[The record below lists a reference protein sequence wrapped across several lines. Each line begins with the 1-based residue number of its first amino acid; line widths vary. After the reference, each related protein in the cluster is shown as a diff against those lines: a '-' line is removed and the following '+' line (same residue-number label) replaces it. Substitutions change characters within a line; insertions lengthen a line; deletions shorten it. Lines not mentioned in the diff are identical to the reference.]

1 MKLPAIKGIID
12 RRILINFRIDPDV
25 MAHNLPS
32 PFRPKLV
39 RGYAIG
45 GICLIRLKAARPTFL
60 PLPWGMGSEN
70 AAHRIAV
77 QWDVDGQE
85 REGVYVPRRDTDSR
99 VSTLVGGR
107 LFPGTQHY
115 AAFTVDESAD
125 KLSVTLCSDDGV
137 TQLHVSAT
145 VAESVPESSVFS
157 SLAEASAFFEA
168 GSLGYSATVEAS
180 RFDGLEL
187 RCKNWHVYALA
198 IDEVVSSYFED
209 EARFPIDSVMLDC
222 GLLMRGIDH
231 EWHGRELILS

>member
-25 MAHNLPS
+25 MAHNLPA
-32 PFRPKLV
+32 PFEPKLV
-39 RGYAIG
+39 NGYAIG

-77 QWDVDGQE
+77 QWTVDGQE
-85 REGVYVPRRDTDSR
+85 HEGVYVPRRDTDSR
-99 VSTLVGGR
+99 VSTLIGGT
-107 LFPGTQHY
+107 LFPGLQHH
-115 AAFTVDESAD
+115 ATFTVDESAD
-125 KLSVTLCSDDGV
+125 QLRVTLCSDDDV

-145 VAESVPESSVFS
+145 VAESVPASSVFA

-168 GSLGYSATVEAS
+168 GSLGYSETGEAG

-187 RCKNWHVYALA
+187 RCENWHVDGLA

-209 EARFPIDSVMLDC
+209 EARFPRGSVAFDC

-231 EWHGRELILS
+231 EWHGRESILS

>member
-77 QWDVDGQE
+77 
-85 REGVYVPRRDTDSR
+85 
-99 VSTLVGGR
+99 
-107 LFPGTQHY
+107 
-115 AAFTVDESAD
+115 
-125 KLSVTLCSDDGV
+125 
-137 TQLHVSAT
+137 
-145 VAESVPESSVFS
+145 
-157 SLAEASAFFEA
+157 
-168 GSLGYSATVEAS
+168 
-180 RFDGLEL
+180 
-187 RCKNWHVYALA
+187 
-198 IDEVVSSYFED
+198 
-209 EARFPIDSVMLDC
+209 
-222 GLLMRGIDH
+222 
-231 EWHGRELILS
+231 